1 MKLPIK
7 DGSYGDAIY
16 DCSSYGPLFGRG
28 HDIAIYVAPGLQS
41 YTRLGSTYS
50 PPSGYSHGD
59 PFSNTFLAGD
69 SSLNPDEVEVF
80 YETT

>member
-1 MKLPIK
+1 MEFEFARNKQA
-7 DGSYGDAIY
+7 SIY
-16 DCSSYGPLFGRG
+16 DCLSFGPIFGGG
-28 HDIAIYVAPGLQS
+28 HDIAIYLKPNYHS
-41 YTRLGSTYS
+41 YTSLGSTYS

-59 PFSNTFLAGD
+59 PFSTTFLAGD

>member
-1 MKLPIK
+1 MKLPVK
-7 DGSYGDAIY
+7 EQSYDNAIY
-16 DCSSYGPLFGRG
+16 DCSPYGPLFGAG
-28 HDIAIYVAPGLQS
+28 HDIAIYVSPGLQS
-41 YTRLGSTYS
+41 YTSLGSTYS
-50 PPSGYSHGD
+50 PPSGYSQGD